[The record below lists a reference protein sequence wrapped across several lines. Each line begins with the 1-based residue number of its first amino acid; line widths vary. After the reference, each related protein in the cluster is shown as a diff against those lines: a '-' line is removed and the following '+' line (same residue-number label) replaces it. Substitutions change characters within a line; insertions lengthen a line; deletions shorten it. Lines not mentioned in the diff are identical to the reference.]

1 MLVIIIPERGCEC
14 EAVSRVSTSA
24 PSQVAST
31 MHTYRDAL
39 DIGVIVGMCWYRN
52 QACKAEKRGKRR
64 ETHIE
69 DVLGPVE
76 GERPKAIQG

>member
-1 MLVIIIPERGCEC
+1 
-14 EAVSRVSTSA
+14 
-24 PSQVAST
+24 